1 MSGMK
6 RYIPTL
12 AVIALVAFT
21 GYHSIYFRKLS
32 TMKSAQSGQFDVQS
46 FAELLW
52 SGPVAAAA
60 DSAISLGRLIDE
72 TTIAGPAALDRYAH
86 ALSIGNHRY
95 AMIRAEGMV
104 KAHDEAEI
112 ILTVPH
118 ADSSIDIRVA
128 LEYVYGNA
136 IRDASAAVEVK
147 DFPNSSDLSAIA
159 EALNRIVRSRVVA
172 AFKKDNP
179 VGQRLEVTGAVEL
192 HVAHLRWQGLEIH
205 PVSINRQ

>member
-32 TMKSAQSGQFDVQS
+32 TMKSAQAGQFDAQS
-46 FAELLW
+46 FAEVLW

-72 TTIAGPAALDRYAH
+72 TTVAGPAALDRYAH
-86 ALSIGNHRY
+86 ALAIGNHRY

-136 IRDASAAVEVK
+136 IRDASAAVSVK
-147 DFPNSSDLSAIA
+147 DFPNTSDLSAIA
-159 EALNRIVRSRVVA
+159 EALNRIARTRVVPPFRKQA
-172 AFKKDNP
+172 NIGD
-179 VGQRLEVTGAVEL
+179 QLSVTGAAEL
-192 HVAHLRWQGLEIH
+192 HRDHLRWQGLEVH
-205 PVSINRQ
+205 PVSISRK

>member
-12 AVIALVAFT
+12 AVLTLVAFT
-21 GYHSIYFRKLS
+21 GYHSVYFRKLS
-32 TMKSAQSGQFDVQS
+32 TMKSAQAGGFDAPS
-46 FAELLW
+46 FAEDLW
-52 SGPVAAAA
+52 FGPVAAAA

-72 TTIAGPAALDRYAH
+72 TDAAGPAALDRYAH
-86 ALSIGNHRY
+86 ALAIGNHRY
-95 AMIRAEGMV
+95 AMIHAEGIV
-104 KAHDEAEI
+104 KANDEAEM

-118 ADSSIDIRVA
+118 ADSSIDTRVA

-159 EALNRIVRSRVVA
+159 EALNGIVRSRVVP
-172 AFKKDNP
+172 AFKKGIP

-192 HVAHLRWQGLEIH
+192 HRAHLRWQGLEIH
-205 PVSINRQ
+205 PVRIKRE

>member
-1 MSGMK
+1 
-6 RYIPTL
+6 
-12 AVIALVAFT
+12 
-21 GYHSIYFRKLS
+21 
-32 TMKSAQSGQFDVQS
+32 MKSAQAGQFDAQS

-72 TTIAGPAALDRYAH
+72 TTLAGPAALDRYAH
-86 ALSIGNHRY
+86 ALAIGNHQY
-95 AMIRAEGMV
+95 AMICAKGMV

-192 HVAHLRWQGLEIH
+192 HRAHIRWQGLEIH
-205 PVSINRQ
+205 PVRITRK